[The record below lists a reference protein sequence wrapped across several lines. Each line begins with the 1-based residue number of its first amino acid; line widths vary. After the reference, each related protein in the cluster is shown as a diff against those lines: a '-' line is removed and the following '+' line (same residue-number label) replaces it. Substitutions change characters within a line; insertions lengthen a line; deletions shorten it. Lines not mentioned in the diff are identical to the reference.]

1 MTKFKN
7 MIGMS
12 VAALSIISVPALAS
26 ATTTA
31 AKPAAA
37 HVAKP
42 VPTRAVPARVK
53 TVAAAP
59 VRAVPTQKPATV
71 AHAAPVRAVRAKAV
85 AAAPVRAA
93 PAARPA
99 TRVAAARTNGRMVQ
113 ARLANGKIVTY
124 NCSLAGNRT
133 KQACRS

>member
-12 VAALSIISVPALAS
+12 VAALAIISLPALATT
-26 ATTTA
+26 TTTA

-42 VPTRAVPARVK
+42 APIRAVHAK
-53 TVAAAP
+53 AVAAAP
-59 VRAVPTQKPATV
+59 VRAGPAQRPATV

-85 AAAPVRAA
+85 VAAPARAT
-93 PAARPA
+93 PAARPVP
-99 TRVAAARTNGRMVQ
+99 RVAVARTNGRVVQ
-113 ARLANGKIVTY
+113 SRLSNGKIVTY
-124 NCSLAGNRT
+124 NCSLAGNKT